1 MKGIQALPTRDFG
14 FLPAVLAASRG
25 FFTEEGLDME
35 LPVMTPNTAIPA
47 LINREIQF
55 GSAAS
60 SVRAGYQGAPLR
72 AVFYQY
78 SYSTFLAVGAS
89 DVRTYKDIRGKAIAV
104 ESPGGSE
111 DLAVK
116 LLLKREDIPLSEVQI
131 AALGPRSQ
139 RLPAIYGGQVQF
151 TLAHPDLAVDLEQRG
166 FNILGDLRDVL
177 PIPWSGFAVHEDA
190 LRDQSDLVKAWLR
203 ANVRTLQFMKRNPGE
218 TAALAARELGLELP
232 TAQRAIELLL
242 PAISDDDPGGFTEA
256 GLVINT
262 QIDLE
267 ANGMSGD
274 AAELGR
280 RTHDVMLLRQ
290 VQRDLGI
297 RCTGGYQ
304 CQ

>member
-1 MKGIQALPTRDFG
+1 
-14 FLPAVLAASRG
+14 
-25 FFTEEGLDME
+25 
-35 LPVMTPNTAIPA
+35 
-47 LINREIQF
+47 
-55 GSAAS
+55 
-60 SVRAGYQGAPLR
+60 
-72 AVFYQY
+72 
-78 SYSTFLAVGAS
+78 
-89 DVRTYKDIRGKAIAV
+89 
-104 ESPGGSE
+104 
-111 DLAVK
+111 VK
-116 LLLKREDIPLSEVQI
+116 LLLKREDIPLSDVQI

-177 PIPWSGFAVHEDA
+177 PIPWSGFAVHQDA
-190 LRDQSDLVKAWLR
+190 LRDQSDLVKAWIR
-203 ANVRTLQFMKRNPGE
+203 ANVRTLQFMKQNPSE

-267 ANGMSGD
+267 ANNMSGD

-280 RTHDVMLLRQ
+280 RSHDVVVLRQ
-290 VQRDLGI
+290 VQRELGI